1 MILDAPLNRHED
13 RLFSNV
19 ARDVLISES
28 SRRIHEVRND
38 ELYIDIHS
46 IEYRLIVARLFSSIS
61 PAGAFLESVDDLV
74 YSTMYYNALVIIV
87 WV

>member
-1 MILDAPLNRHED
+1 M
-13 RLFSNV
+13 
-19 ARDVLISES
+19 
-28 SRRIHEVRND
+28 RND

-46 IEYRLIVARLFSSIS
+46 IEYRLIVVRLFPALS